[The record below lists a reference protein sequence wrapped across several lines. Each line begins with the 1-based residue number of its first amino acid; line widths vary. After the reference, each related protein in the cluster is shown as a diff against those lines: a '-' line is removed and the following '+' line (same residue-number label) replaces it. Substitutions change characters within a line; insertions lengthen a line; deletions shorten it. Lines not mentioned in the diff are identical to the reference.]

1 VVEKENSFNVYG
13 RTRSLFIVQDWQ
25 AKKEIIEIIDIFVDI
40 KLWFFSLPMLP
51 GNFEIKVI
59 PTAIRG

>member
-51 GNFEIKVI
+51 GQF
-59 PTAIRG
+59 